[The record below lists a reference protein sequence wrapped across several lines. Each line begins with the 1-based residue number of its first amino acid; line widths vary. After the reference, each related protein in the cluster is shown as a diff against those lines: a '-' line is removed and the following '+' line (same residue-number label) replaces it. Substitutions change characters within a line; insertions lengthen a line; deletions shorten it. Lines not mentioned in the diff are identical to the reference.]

1 MEVTVSLKK
10 KQPRKEWSVAFLAFH
25 AVVDIAPGCSV
36 VFLKKCV
43 FLRSSPYQAAGFTW
57 NFTQL
62 WSYPHTSLILFGEA
76 SVNNELETVCSPFT
90 PYIFSTMQTQAD
102 LYC

>member
-10 KQPRKEWSVAFLAFH
+10 KQPRKEWFVAFLAFR

-43 FLRSSPYQAAGFTW
+43 FYVLLHIR
-57 NFTQL
+57 QL
-62 WSYPHTSLILFGEA
+62 VSLETSLSCGHILIPLSFGKA
-76 SVNNELETVCSPFT
+76 SVNNKLETVCSPFT
-90 PYIFSTMQTQAD
+90 PYIFSTVRTQAD